1 MSFLEKL
8 QLKRNL
14 LKPTVTTIQQA
25 DGTRTMMQNGIQT
38 QLTSSAHGF
47 VVDTKPDTVA
57 ECILDEF
64 LYLGSQDS
72 VDLVNFADLGITH
85 VLSVG
90 IEMPN
95 IGSHGVVTNLFIACL
110 DLPETDLRAILDICI
125 EFLTSVKE
133 CGGRVLVHCNAGV
146 SRSTS
151 VVIGYLMLVNGMSF
165 SDAYGLV
172 KLKRSC
178 CRPNDGF
185 LKQLQQISHT
195 KLR

>member
-1 MSFLEKL
+1 MSFLEKI

-25 DGTRTMMQNGIQT
+25 DGTRTMIQNGIQT
-38 QLTSSAHGF
+38 QLSSAHGF

-57 ECILDEF
+57 VCILDEF

-72 VDLVNFADLGITH
+72 VDLANITDLGISH

-95 IGSHGVVTNLFIACL
+95 IGSNSVEKSVFIPCL
-110 DLPETDLRAILDICI
+110 DLPETDLRSIIAECNEFI
-125 EFLTSVKE
+125 ESVKE

-146 SRSTS
+146 SRSAS
-151 VVIGYLMLVNGMSF
+151 VVIGYLMLINGMTF
-165 SDAYGLV
+165 ADAYGFV

-185 LKQLQQISHT
+185 LKQLQQI
-195 KLR
+195 K